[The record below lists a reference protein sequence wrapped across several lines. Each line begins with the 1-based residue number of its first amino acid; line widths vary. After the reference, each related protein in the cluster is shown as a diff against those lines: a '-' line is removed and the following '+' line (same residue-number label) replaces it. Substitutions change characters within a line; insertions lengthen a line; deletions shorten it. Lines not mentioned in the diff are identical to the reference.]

1 MCPMGARKP
10 TLKYL
15 GIFISASCPVQT
27 AQDMEGNVID
37 EDPRE
42 ELRAKIGMVNRE
54 ISSISETLP
63 PALTARMA
71 LWFLSLLK
79 EEGSQ
84 EPCPDVEPGADVQVV
99 ALRAL
104 LLSAYLRLVVL
115 LQELGILL
123 SADERKMRTR
133 NTVLDSNTWS
143 EAVSDVAKG

>member
-1 MCPMGARKP
+1 M
-10 TLKYL
+10 
-15 GIFISASCPVQT
+15 
-27 AQDMEGNVID
+27 ID